1 MKSAPSPFE
10 RLPIPNDIYGALK
23 VPEPTLRTQLRKRV
37 YLTRLTLA
45 AMTGAIDRAG
55 RSVARE
61 IDWATWQPGRPT
73 VLCLKR
79 ATFIKDVREA
89 RSGADLNLVTVSATR
104 IKTIQENWIPPEW
117 RIQSYFTDLLN
128 REMADFRPYL
138 QRFGEAFLKAAMA
151 VHPVDAVMAGNTDYW
166 QDEAVRLGCKALGVP
181 FLVLCRENYT
191 IIQDRSNVLRHYT
204 KARFHYQGAGVAVYS
219 EITKATMDRIGA
231 YPKDA
236 IWVTGAPRFDRWHQ
250 IESLPESERNCITLL
265 SYAHKIYD
273 AMENF
278 RETAQMFCEYAA
290 REPGLRFVVKVKKK
304 NEDEDAFALYPP
316 LREAKVELTAD
327 WSLFDLYPK
336 SRAVI
341 GCNTLAVVEALL
353 SDAAVI
359 VPAWLDALA
368 NPNTCLYHYSVPEHA
383 KCIYFPRSAQEFRD
397 LMDRSIAGTLPPLGT
412 PEERL
417 ACFNDHIAFS
427 RDRTAAQ
434 KLEDFVR
441 HFTGKKDA
449 A

>member
-1 MKSAPSPFE
+1 MKSNSPFE
-10 RLPIPNDIYGALK
+10 RLPVPMDIYGALK
-23 VPEPTLRTQLRKRV
+23 VPSPTFRTILRKRF
-37 YLTRLTLA
+37 YLTRLALA
-45 AMTGAIDRAG
+45 ALTGAIDRAG
-55 RSVARE
+55 RTVASE
-61 IDWATWQPGRPT
+61 IDWETWQPGRPT

-79 ATFIKDVREA
+79 QTFIKDVREA
-89 RSGADLNLVTVSATR
+89 RSRTDLNLVTVRATR

-128 REMADFRPYL
+128 REMADFRPHL
-138 QRFGEAFLKAAMA
+138 QRFGEAFLKAAMQ

-166 QDEAVRLGCKALGVP
+166 QDEAVRLGCKALGIP

-191 IIQDRSNVLRHYT
+191 IAQDRSNVLNHYT
-204 KARFHYQGAGVAVYS
+204 KARFHYSGAGVAVYS
-219 EITKATMDRIGA
+219 EISKATMDRIGA
-231 YPKDA
+231 YPKDS
-236 IWVTGAPRFDRWHQ
+236 IWVTGAPRFDHWHQ
-250 IESLPESERNCITLL
+250 LKSLPESERNCIVLL

-278 RETAQMFCEYAA
+278 RETAEIFSEYAA
-290 REPGLRFVVKVKKK
+290 RVPDLKFVVKLKKS
-304 NEDEDAFALYPP
+304 NEDVDAFALYPP

-327 WSLFDLYPK
+327 WSLLDLYPK

-359 VPAWLDALA
+359 VPAWADALA
-368 NPNTCLYHYSVPEHA
+368 NPSTCLYHYDVPEHA
-383 KCIYFPRSAQEFRD
+383 KCIYFPRSAQEFRN
-397 LMDRSIAGTLPPLGT
+397 LMDRAITGSLPPLGT

-434 KLEDFVR
+434 KLEDFIR
-441 HFTGKKDA
+441 HFTGKPA